1 MNTVMVQF
9 PKGEDPSNQAV
20 ELSRVPCVGEKLNI
34 ADVVREIKA
43 VTHLANKD
51 TAIVEVGPAP
61 KKGTFSASYG

>member
-1 MNTVMVQF
+1 MITVMVQF
-9 PKGEDPSNQAV
+9 PQGEEPSNQAI
-20 ELSRVPCVGEKLNI
+20 ELTRTPCVGERLNI

-61 KKGTFSASYG
+61 KKGTFDVSYG